1 VENVAVKVCH
11 IDARVPKS
19 RATEEHHNSQ
29 QVDQSARTEMAEVD
43 LH

>member
-1 VENVAVKVCH
+1 MLVY
-11 IDARVPKS
+11 PS